1 MNRLKPAQV
10 EHCMKLLNFNRP
22 IQRWISFLALFLGA
36 VLFLLLWRNVV
47 TIVPTVTTP
56 QRIEIARTDEPIQAI
71 PQQIKVD
78 PSKVTLGEKLFQDV
92 RLSTNNQKSCLSCH
106 SFSLGGADGR
116 SHSIGIDGAL
126 TEVNTPTIFNA
137 RFNYRFNWNGKFTDL
152 STHLDALMSNPKVM
166 GVQWPEAIRSLQQ
179 VPEYARS
186 FDRIYPDGVTPTNVK
201 DALVAYE
208 LSLNTPNSRFDRF
221 LMGDKQALNQAEQ
234 EGYRL
239 FKANGCVSC
248 HQGVNVGGNMFQPF
262 GIIGDYLTDRE
273 ARHQGG
279 RGKLTPGDLGRFNVT
294 QNAADRHVFRVPSL
308 RNVAVTAP
316 YFHDGSAQTLEEAV
330 GKMTKYQLGRTLP
343 TDQIQ
348 SIVQF
353 LRTLTGEY
361 RGKPL

>member
-1 MNRLKPAQV
+1 
-10 EHCMKLLNFNRP
+10 MKSLNFNRP

-36 VLFLLLWRNVV
+36 VLILLLWRNVV
-47 TIVPTVTTP
+47 AIVPTVTAP
-56 QRIEIARTDEPIQAI
+56 QRVEIAQTDEPIQAI
-71 PQQIKVD
+71 PQQIEVD
-78 PSKVTLGEKLFQDV
+78 PPKVALGEKLFQDV

-106 SFSLGGADGR
+106 SFSLGGTDRR
-116 SHSIGIDGAL
+116 SHSIGIDGAS
-126 TEVNTPTIFNA
+126 TDVNTPTVFNA
-137 RFNYRFNWNGKFTDL
+137 RFNYRLNWNGKFTDL

-166 GVQWPEAIRSLQQ
+166 GVRWPEAVRSLQQ

-186 FDRIYPDGVTPTNVK
+186 FDRIYPDGVTPTNIK

-221 LMGDKQALNQAEQ
+221 LQGDKQALNTAEK

-262 GIIGDYLTDRE
+262 GIIGDYLADRGQTTT
-273 ARHQGG
+273 A
-279 RGKLTPGDLGRFNVT
+279 DLGRFNVT

-316 YFHDGSAQTLEEAV
+316 YFHDGSAKTLEEAV

-343 TDQIQ
+343 TKQIE

>member
-1 MNRLKPAQV
+1 
-10 EHCMKLLNFNRP
+10 MKLLNFNRP
-22 IQRWISFLALFLGA
+22 IQRWISFLALFLGV
-36 VLFLLLWRNVV
+36 VLCSLLWQNVAM
-47 TIVPTVTTP
+47 IVPRVTTP
-56 QRIEIARTDEPIQAI
+56 QRIEIAQTDEPIQAI
-71 PQQIKVD
+71 PQQIEVD

-106 SFSLGGADGR
+106 SFSLGGTDRRA
-116 SHSIGIDGAL
+116 HSIGINGAL

-137 RFNYRFNWNGKFTDL
+137 RFNYRLNWNGKFTDL
-152 STHLDALMSNPKVM
+152 SSHLDALMSNPKVM
-166 GVQWPEAIRSLQQ
+166 GVRWPEAVRSLQQ

-186 FDRIYPDGVTPTNVK
+186 FDRIYPDGVTPTNIK

-221 LMGDKQALNQAEQ
+221 LRGDKQALNQTEK

-239 FKANGCVSC
+239 FKDNGCVSC

-262 GIIGDYLTDRE
+262 GIIGDYLADR
-273 ARHQGG
+273 GNP
-279 RGKLTPGDLGRFNVT
+279 TPGDNGRFNVT

-316 YFHDGSAQTLEEAV
+316 YFHDGSAKTLEDAV

-343 TDQIQ
+343 TAQVE

>member
-1 MNRLKPAQV
+1 
-10 EHCMKLLNFNRP
+10 MKLLNFNRP
-22 IQRWISFLALFLGA
+22 IQRWISFLALFLSA
-36 VLFLLLWRNVV
+36 MLLLLWSHFAAIAPV
-47 TIVPTVTTP
+47 VTTP
-56 QRIEIARTDEPIQAI
+56 QRIEIAQTDEPIQAI
-71 PQQIKVD
+71 PQQIAVD
-78 PSKVTLGEKLFQDV
+78 RPKVTLGEKLFQDV

-106 SFSLGGADGR
+106 SFSLGGTDRR

-137 RFNYRFNWNGKFTDL
+137 RFNSRLNWNGKFTNLTD
-152 STHLDALMSNPKVM
+152 HLDALMNNPKIM
-166 GVQWPEAIRSLQQ
+166 GVRWPEAVRSLQQ

-186 FDRIYPDGVTPTNVK
+186 FDRIYPDGVTPTNIK

-221 LMGDKQALNQAEQ
+221 LQGDKQALNRVEK

-239 FKANGCVSC
+239 FKDNGCVSC
-248 HQGVNVGGNMFQPF
+248 HQGVNMGGNIFQPF

-294 QNAADRHVFRVPSL
+294 KNAADRHVFRVPSL

-316 YFHDGSAQTLEEAV
+316 YFHDGSAQTLEEAI
-330 GKMTKYQLGRTLP
+330 GLMTKYQLGRTLP
-343 TDQIQ
+343 TEQIQ
-348 SIVQF
+348 SIVLF

>member
-1 MNRLKPAQV
+1 
-10 EHCMKLLNFNRP
+10 MKLVNFNRP

-36 VLFLLLWRNVV
+36 VIILLLWRNVA
-47 TIVPTVTTP
+47 TIVPIVTTP
-56 QRIEIARTDEPIQAI
+56 QRIEVAQTDEPIQAI
-71 PQQIKVD
+71 PQQIEVD

-106 SFSLGGADGR
+106 NFSLGGTDRRA
-116 SHSIGIDGAL
+116 HSIGINGAL

-137 RFNYRFNWNGKFTDL
+137 RFNYRLNWNGKFTDL
-152 STHLDALMSNPKVM
+152 SSHLDALMSNPKVM
-166 GVQWPEAIRSLQQ
+166 GVRWPEAIRSLQQ
-179 VPEYARS
+179 VPEYTRS
-186 FDRIYPDGVTPTNVK
+186 FDRIYPDGVTPTNIK

-221 LMGDKQALNQAEQ
+221 LQGDKQALNQAEK

-248 HQGVNVGGNMFQPF
+248 HQGVNMGGNMFQPF
-262 GIIGDYLTDRE
+262 GIIGDYLTDRGNPTT
-273 ARHQGG
+273 A
-279 RGKLTPGDLGRFNVT
+279 DLGRFNVT
-294 QNAADRHVFRVPSL
+294 QNDADRHVFRVPSL

-343 TDQIQ
+343 TEQVK

>member
-1 MNRLKPAQV
+1 M
-10 EHCMKLLNFNRP
+10 
-22 IQRWISFLALFLGA
+22 LALFLGA
-36 VLFLLLWRNVV
+36 MLILLLWQQF
-47 TIVPTVTTP
+47 TAILPTVITS
-56 QRIEIARTDEPIQAI
+56 QRIEIAQTDEPIQAI
-71 PQQIKVD
+71 PQQIEVD
-78 PSKVTLGEKLFQDV
+78 PPKVTLGEKLFQDV

-106 SFSLGGADGR
+106 SFSLGGADRR
-116 SHSIGIDGAL
+116 SHSIGINGAL

-137 RFNYRFNWNGKFTDL
+137 RFNYRLNWNGKYTNLAD
-152 STHLDALMSNPKVM
+152 HLDSLMNNPKVM
-166 GVQWPEAIRSLQQ
+166 GVRWPEAVRSLQQ

-186 FDRIYPDGVTPTNVK
+186 FDRIYPDGVTPTNIK

-221 LMGDKQALNQAEQ
+221 LQGDKQALNQAEK

-262 GIIGDYLTDRE
+262 GIIGDYLTDRGNITT
-273 ARHQGG
+273 A
-279 RGKLTPGDLGRFNVT
+279 DLGRFNVT
-294 QNAADRHVFRVPSL
+294 KNAADRHVFRVPSL

-316 YFHDGSAQTLEEAV
+316 YFHDGSAPTLEDAV

-343 TDQIQ
+343 TEQIQ

>member
-1 MNRLKPAQV
+1 
-10 EHCMKLLNFNRP
+10 MKLLNFNRP
-22 IQRWISFLALFLGA
+22 IQRWISFLAVFLGV
-36 VLFLLLWRNVV
+36 VLLLLLWQQF
-47 TIVPTVTTP
+47 TAILPSVTTP
-56 QRIEIARTDEPIQAI
+56 QRLEIAQTDEPIQAI
-71 PQQIKVD
+71 PQQIEVD
-78 PSKVTLGEKLFQDV
+78 PPKVALGEKLFQDV
-92 RLSTNNQKSCLSCH
+92 RLSTNNQVSCLSCH
-106 SFSLGGADGR
+106 SFSLGGTDRR
-116 SHSIGIDGAL
+116 SRSIGINGAL

-137 RFNYRFNWNGKFTDL
+137 RFNYRLNWNGKFTNLAD
-152 STHLDALMSNPKVM
+152 HLDALMNNSKIM
-166 GVQWPEAIRSLQQ
+166 GVRWPEAVRSLQQ
-179 VPEYARS
+179 VPEYTRL
-186 FDRIYPDGVTPTNVK
+186 FDRIYPDGVNPTNIK

-221 LMGDKQALNQAEQ
+221 LQGDKQALNQAEK

-262 GIIGDYLTDRE
+262 GIIGDYLAD
-273 ARHQGG
+273 
-279 RGKLTPGDLGRFNVT
+279 RGKITTADLGRFNVT
-294 QNAADRHVFRVPSL
+294 KNAADRHVFRVPSL

-316 YFHDGSAQTLEEAV
+316 YFHDGSAKTLEDAV

-343 TDQIQ
+343 TEQVE